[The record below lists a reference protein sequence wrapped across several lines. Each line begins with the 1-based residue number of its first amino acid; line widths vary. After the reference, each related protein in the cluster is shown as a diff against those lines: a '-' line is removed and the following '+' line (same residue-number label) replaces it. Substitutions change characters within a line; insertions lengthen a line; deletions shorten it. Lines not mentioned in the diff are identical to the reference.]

1 MIDYDV
7 VVNIGCSFMNGDAID
22 DTIQS
27 NLVSGKLLSEK
38 LNCDYVHLAGS
49 GFSNER
55 IIRNIYEWVENN
67 NETGHYEKPFVLI
80 GLTDLARYQ
89 FKSKLNN
96 MWYDLQPAQIDTYDD
111 DSLKIYNERKVTG
124 GIDTHQNLRKWLTY
138 YLKWFF
144 DTEVEEKKLQ
154 RNIIMLHHYLKGN
167 NCDYRIINSLQDNL
181 NNIKSKINYVSFID
195 DEYKGNDVWRDY
207 LMWQV
212 KNIDGEDY
220 NDVRNRSPITPY
232 GKRFCKGHPSPNAN
246 KELFKRIYE
255 SLK

>member
-1 MIDYDV
+1 MINYDV
-7 VVNIGCSFMNGDAID
+7 VVNISCSFMNGDAID
-22 DTIQS
+22 DTKQS

-111 DSLKIYNERKVTG
+111 DSLKNYNEKKVTG
-124 GIDTHQNLRKWLTY
+124 GIDTHQNLRKW
-138 YLKWFF
+138 
-144 DTEVEEKKLQ
+144 
-154 RNIIMLHHYLKGN
+154 
-167 NCDYRIINSLQDNL
+167 
-181 NNIKSKINYVSFID
+181 
-195 DEYKGNDVWRDY
+195 
-207 LMWQV
+207 
-212 KNIDGEDY
+212 
-220 NDVRNRSPITPY
+220 IT
-232 GKRFCKGHPSPNAN
+232 
-246 KELFKRIYE
+246 
-255 SLK
+255 

>member
-22 DTIQS
+22 DTIQTD
-27 NLVSGKLLSEK
+27 LVPGKLLSEK

-67 NETGHYEKPFVLI
+67 GRYEKPFVLI

-195 DEYKGNDVWRDY
+195 NEYKGNDVWRDY